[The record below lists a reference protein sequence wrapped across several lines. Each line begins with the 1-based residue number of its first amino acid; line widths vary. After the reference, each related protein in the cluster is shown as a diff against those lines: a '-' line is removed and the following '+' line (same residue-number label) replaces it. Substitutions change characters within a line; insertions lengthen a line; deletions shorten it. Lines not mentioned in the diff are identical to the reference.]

1 MSKLF
6 KFTPTKL
13 NNIPPH
19 DRRSKSTN
27 NEVSDTE
34 VQGLKLLIG
43 KSGKKRFLLRFI
55 SPISKKKSSIALGQW
70 PDIDLPTVRNK
81 ARKLKVQIA
90 DGIDPKLERDKQ
102 VETQVPTLYDFFHD
116 TFIVSKKSKGK
127 KTWRDDIARFEHW
140 KHLHTKPI
148 DKITGV
154 HLHQVQA
161 KLLATEYRPGKKYAA
176 ATVDRTIA
184 LMKTI
189 LKEAYRLLD
198 IPYIGDKVSL
208 INPDNMRTRYLTM
221 EETAAVIRT
230 SRDYYCRV
238 TGNFISLLFL
248 TGCRDSELRTVKW
261 RNISLIDKTMFV
273 ESTKNGTSMTVPLTP
288 FMVEL
293 FRELLNMRQKGNP
306 YVFFGRKERSHI
318 SQPRNAFTRIKER
331 AGIKNPKEV
340 CFHVARH
347 SFATNLIENNVD
359 VLTVQRLMNHKDL
372 SSTQRYVKHSKK
384 KLLNSSDTLSSVL
397 KEQAP
402 RLAHRIS

>member
-1 MSKLF
+1 MTKLF

-13 NNIPPH
+13 NNLPAH
-19 DRRSKSTN
+19 DRRSKATN

-43 KSGKKRFLLRFI
+43 KSGKKRFLLRYI
-55 SPISKKKSSIALGQW
+55 SPVTKKKTSIALGQW
-70 PDIDLPTVRNK
+70 PDLDLTTVRNK

-90 DGIDPKLERDKQ
+90 DGIDPKMERDKQ
-102 VETQVPTLYDFFHD
+102 IESQVPTLADFFHN
-116 TFIVSKKSKGK
+116 TFIVMKQSKGK
-127 KTWRDDIARFEHW
+127 KTWRDDLARFEHW
-140 KHLHTKPI
+140 KHLHNKPL

-161 KLLATEYRPGKKYAA
+161 KLLATEYRPGRKYAP

-221 EETAAVIRT
+221 EETAAVIRA

-238 TGNFISLLFL
+238 TGNFIALLFL
-248 TGCRDSELRTVKW
+248 TGCRDTELRTRKW
-261 RNISLIDKTMFV
+261 KDISLLDKTMFV
-273 ESTKNGTSMTVPLTP
+273 QDTKNGTSMTVPLTP

-306 YVFFGRKERSHI
+306 YVFFGRKEGSYI

-331 AGIKNPKEV
+331 AGIKNPHEV

-347 SFATNLIENNVD
+347 SFATNLIENGVD
-359 VLTVQRLMNHKDL
+359 VLTVQRLINHKDL
-372 SSTQRYVKHSKK
+372 SSTQRYVKHSKQ
-384 KLLNSSDTLSSVL
+384 KLLNSSDTLSSIL
-397 KEQAP
+397 KEKAP
-402 RLAHRIS
+402 RLAHRIN